1 MSESLTE
8 EIAAAAARLVVE
20 TGLEYGAAKHK
31 AARALS
37 RRGGPARADMPS
49 NEQVED
55 EVRAYI
61 ELFLADTQ
69 PAELAALRE
78 VALMWMQRLAEF
90 RPHLSGAVWRGTA
103 TRESAVH
110 IDLYCDDS
118 KAAEIALLNMGVDH
132 DVHVLDAGHA
142 AARDVLTV
150 SSPCRALGQP
160 VTVHLVVNDHD
171 DLRGALK
178 PDAAGRTWRADLATL
193 RRLMAQQQILQRPGA
208 AKPDPSQPGTDVDFG
223 RTPS

>member
-1 MSESLTE
+1 MTESLTA
-8 EIAAAAARLVVE
+8 EIAASAARLVVE
-20 TGLEYGAAKHK
+20 SGLEYGAAKHK
-31 AARALS
+31 AARALG
-37 RRGGPARADMPS
+37 RRGGSRRVELPS

-61 ELFLADTQ
+61 DLFLSDTQ
-69 PAELAALRE
+69 PGELAALRE
-78 VALMWMQRLAEF
+78 VALGWMQRMAEF

-132 DVHVLDAGHA
+132 DIHVLDAGHSA
-142 AARDVLTV
+142 AKDVLTV
-150 SSPCRALGQP
+150 SAPSRALGQP
-160 VTVHLVVNDHD
+160 VTVHLIVNDLD

-178 PDAAGRTWRADLATL
+178 PDARGRTWRGDLAAL
-193 RRLMAQQQILQRPGA
+193 KRLLTDISGGVA
-208 AKPDPSQPGTDVDFG
+208 AGQG
-223 RTPS
+223 

>member
-1 MSESLTE
+1 MSDGLTE

-20 TGLEYGAAKHK
+20 TGMEYGPAKHK
-31 AARALS
+31 AARALT
-37 RRGGPARADMPS
+37 RRGGNGSRAELPS
-49 NEQVED
+49 SEQVED

-61 ELFLADTQ
+61 ELFLGGTQ

-78 VALMWMQRLAEF
+78 VARLWMERLAEF

-118 KAAEIALLNMGVDH
+118 KAAEIALLNLGIDH

-150 SSPCRALGQP
+150 TSACRELGQP
-160 VTVHLVVNDHD
+160 VTVHLIVNDHD

-178 PDAAGRTWRADLATL
+178 PDSRGRTWRGDLSAL
-193 RRLMAQQQILQRPGA
+193 QRLMTEAQDSHEHP
-208 AKPDPSQPGTDVDFG
+208 
-223 RTPS
+223 

>member
-1 MSESLTE
+1 MTESLTE
-8 EIAAAAARLVVE
+8 EIAASAARLVVE
-20 TGLEYGAAKHK
+20 SGLEYGAAKHK
-31 AARALS
+31 AARALG
-37 RRGGPARADMPS
+37 RRGGSGRVELPS

-61 ELFLADTQ
+61 DLFLSDTQ
-69 PAELAALRE
+69 PGELAALRE
-78 VALMWMQRLAEF
+78 VALGWMQRMAEF

-132 DVHVLDAGHA
+132 DIHVLDAGHSA
-142 AARDVLTV
+142 AKDVLTV
-150 SSPCRALGQP
+150 SAPSRALGQP
-160 VTVHLVVNDHD
+160 VTVHLIVNDLD

-178 PDAAGRTWRADLATL
+178 PDARGRTWRGDLAAL
-193 RRLMAQQQILQRPGA
+193 KRLLTDTSGGTA
-208 AKPDPSQPGTDVDFG
+208 AGQG
-223 RTPS
+223 

>member
-1 MSESLTE
+1 MSDSLTE

-20 TGLEYGAAKHK
+20 SGMEYGPAKHK
-31 AARALS
+31 AARALT
-37 RRGGPARADMPS
+37 RRGGTGSRVELPS
-49 NEQVED
+49 SEQVED

-61 ELFLADTQ
+61 DLFLGGTQ
-69 PAELAALRE
+69 PAELAALRR
-78 VALMWMQRLAEF
+78 VARLWMERLAEF

-118 KAAEIALLNMGVDH
+118 KAAEIALLNMGIDH

-150 SSPCRALGQP
+150 TSACREWGQP
-160 VTVHLVVNDHD
+160 VTVHLIVNDHD

-178 PDAAGRTWRADLATL
+178 PDSRGRTWRGDLSAL
-193 RRLMAQQQILQRPGA
+193 QRLMTEAQ
-208 AKPDPSQPGTDVDFG
+208 DSHEQP
-223 RTPS
+223 